1 MEKKIP
7 FLMKMAIA
15 FNIVGTIALSLSLI
29 ADTPFKLVVTL
40 NIGSLLLLGGFLF
53 WVALVILE
61 AIHKGMFK

>member
-1 MEKKIP
+1 MKEKIP

-15 FNIVGTIALSLSLI
+15 FNIVGTIALSLSLVSN
-29 ADTPFKLVVTL
+29 TPFKLVVTL
-40 NIGSLLLLGGFLF
+40 NVGGLLLLGGFLF